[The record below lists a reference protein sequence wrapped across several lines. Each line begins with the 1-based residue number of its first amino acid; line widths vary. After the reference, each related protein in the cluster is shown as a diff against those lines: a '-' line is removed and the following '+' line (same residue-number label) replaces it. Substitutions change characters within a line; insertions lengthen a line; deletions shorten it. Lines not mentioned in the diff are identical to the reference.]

1 MARLELRGAVSAT
14 CSTRL
19 AKQPTRRALVER
31 AHGGVPERS
40 NGVVS
45 KTIVGLA
52 YRGFES
58 LPLRPWGMACR
69 IFASNGSRHYHT
81 VLPSVVML
89 CATLLPCAGSHAQLP
104 DLGRLYQPVPRPP
117 GIRYQ
122 MLESE
127 HFQIIFQQGAEP
139 EAREAAAVLE
149 HELPKAE
156 AITGHSRPM
165 RMPVILNAYNDRSNG
180 FVTTLPFRQE
190 IESSSIKG
198 QRLSARYTSWMQAVV
213 PHELVH
219 ATQAHS
225 HAGFGIGG
233 LLRLVSPDLARSLN
247 LGLPPGL
254 SEGAAV
260 YHESTVQE
268 GAGRLNFSLFQMQF
282 RAAMSS
288 KRPWSLAQI
297 LELPAYS
304 YPASRHYSGG
314 ANLFAH
320 LARDDGGEFFR
331 VTKALHYRLPLF
343 GTGIELWRSTGMM
356 PRRLGTTFRQEM
368 KALEAAR
375 QASLGP
381 VTSGH
386 LVATGPGRSHRRPQW
401 LNDSTVVAHVSGYDM
416 RTGFY
421 LVDMASGSLLPV
433 AYQSV
438 TGDASFSLSRD
449 GDALLFSRYV
459 RDLHVASQ
467 WVSDAFQLELATRK
481 MRRLTRGQRVF
492 FPVQGRSR
500 MWAIQNQGQFTGWV
514 QIGKGGTV
522 ERISKPMRA
531 TFIQVVP
538 SPDGEEA
545 AVLLRQEGRQGIY
558 RAIWRGGDEP
568 ELEPWIVFKHASIY
582 DASWHGQYLLFTAD
596 PGGVANVFAAFGSQ
610 LVQLTNA
617 RFGAMEPSLSP
628 DHGTLAYVEY
638 AHERYDLKTALFDV
652 AKARPVP
659 ASQLL
664 SIVPR
669 VPRVVPLTGG
679 AVVPYRAARHLRPR
693 TLLPDFLDSGNGN
706 PWDGALGVGP
716 GLTLQGA
723 DPLRRWAY
731 ALGAHYQ
738 AERMWYSLGLAT
750 HLGGVRTDLEV
761 YTEPGT
767 AVVVS
772 GERVAAETV
781 GQEHRGARLGL
792 SLPVF
797 ADSNI
802 RNTTLHVALAGTF
815 SENRLFAL
823 PGKTLPQVPLEWR
836 SFKSRLTLGPTVYLR
851 YRTSRNVRDLMSNSG
866 TTLSVSADWDLWEER
881 EGDRSGMT
889 ARVAQYFS
897 LSHRTHTGIRLRA
910 TLVAQS
916 IPGIYNLEYFAP
928 RGYEYEHFSARSY
941 VGLDGLV
948 MQPLWFIDNG
958 LVLLPIYLKVLF
970 AYGFA
975 EFLYGSESDVR
986 YRAVGAGLG
995 LQLRLIHHLN
1005 LEFRLGCS
1013 YLIDADRLRWTL
1025 R

>member
-1 MARLELRGAVSAT
+1 
-14 CSTRL
+14 
-19 AKQPTRRALVER
+19 
-31 AHGGVPERS
+31 
-40 NGVVS
+40 
-45 KTIVGLA
+45 
-52 YRGFES
+52 
-58 LPLRPWGMACR
+58 
-69 IFASNGSRHYHT
+69 
-81 VLPSVVML
+81 
-89 CATLLPCAGSHAQLP
+89 
-104 DLGRLYQPVPRPP
+104 
-117 GIRYQ
+117 

-149 HELPKAE
+149 YELPKAE
-156 AITGHSRPM
+156 AIAGHSRPM

-190 IESSSIKG
+190 IETSSIKG

-219 ATQAHS
+219 ATHANS
-225 HAGFGIGG
+225 HAGFGVGG

-288 KRPWSLAQI
+288 NRPWSLSQL
-297 LELPAYS
+297 LEIPAYS
-304 YPASRHYSGG
+304 FPISRHYSGG

-320 LARDDGGEFFR
+320 LAKDDGGEFFR
-331 VTKALHYRLPLF
+331 VAKAIHYRLPLF
-343 GTGIELWRSTGMM
+343 GTGVELWRSTRIM
-356 PRRLGTTFRQEM
+356 PRRLGTTFRQDM

-381 VTSGH
+381 VTSGR

-401 LNDSTVVAHVSGYDM
+401 LNDSTVVAHVSGYDI

-438 TGDASFSLSRD
+438 TGDASFSLSHD

-459 RDLHVASQ
+459 RDQHVASQ
-467 WVSDAFQLELATRK
+467 WVSDVFLHELATRK
-481 MRRLTRGQRVF
+481 TRRLTRGQRVF
-492 FPVQGRSR
+492 FPVQGRGR

-514 QIGKGGTV
+514 RIGHGGNI

-531 TFIQVVP
+531 TFVQVVP

-558 RAIWRGGDEP
+558 RATWRGGDEP
-568 ELEPWIVFKHASIY
+568 ELEPWIVFKDASIY
-582 DASWHGQYLLFTAD
+582 DASWQGQFLLFTAD

-610 LVQLTNA
+610 VVQLTNA
-617 RFGAMEPSLSP
+617 RYGAMEPNLSP
-628 DHGTLAYVEY
+628 DSGALAYVEY
-638 AHERYDLKTALFDV
+638 THERYDLKMVPFAV
-652 AKARPVP
+652 AAARPVP

-664 SIVPR
+664 ATVPR
-669 VPRVVPLTGG
+669 VPGVTPLTGG
-679 AVVPYRAARHLRPR
+679 AVVPYRAVRHLRPR
-693 TLLPDFLDSGNGN
+693 TLLPDLLNSGNGN
-706 PWDGALGVGP
+706 PWGGALGIGP
-716 GLTLQGA
+716 GLTVQGA

-750 HLGGVRTDLEV
+750 HLGGVRADLEV
-761 YTEPGT
+761 YTESGT

-772 GERVAAETV
+772 RKRVVAATV

-792 SLPVF
+792 SLPIFV
-797 ADSNI
+797 DSNVRSTI
-802 RNTTLHVALAGTF
+802 LLLALEGTL
-815 SENRLFAL
+815 SENRLFAP
-823 PGKTLPQVPLEWR
+823 PGKSLPQVPLEWR
-836 SFKSRLTLGPTVYLR
+836 SFRSRLTLGPTVYLR
-851 YRTSRNVRDLMSNSG
+851 YRTSRNVRDLMPNSG
-866 TTLSVSADWDLWEER
+866 TTLSVSAIWDLWDKR
-881 EGDRSGMT
+881 EGGRRGMT
-889 ARVAQYFS
+889 ARFAQYFS

-928 RGYEYEHFSARSY
+928 RGYEYEHFSERSY
-941 VGLDGLV
+941 IGLDGLV

-958 LVLLPIYLKVLF
+958 LVLLPIYFKALF

-975 EFLYGSESDVR
+975 EILYGSESDAR
-986 YRAVGAGLG
+986 YRAAGAGLG

-1005 LEFRLGCS
+1005 LEIRLGYS
-1013 YLIDADRLRWTL
+1013 YLVDADRLRWTF